1 MTHHNALLNQYVVG
15 RASIDEKYVKNMH
28 KQYACMK
35 ITTQFLV
42 LHKKKINFTHKIFK
56 FQDSN
61 RYIKLLKRVSALPG
75 HSSVTE

>member
-1 MTHHNALLNQYVVG
+1 MHENNHTIFSPPQ
-15 RASIDEKYVKNMH
+15 KN
-28 KQYACMK
+28 
-35 ITTQFLV
+35 I
-42 LHKKKINFTHKIFK
+42 IFTHKIFK